1 MEISQIPDHVREL
14 WGKPPLLRSEDPK
27 VYDKLAQTVVRAIE
41 PGDGIEWLLVND
53 VVAHSWEIRR
63 LRQFKTLLIELKREE
78 DIACSDDEDEARE
91 YGESEQGET
100 SLFLNNLDHWEKI
113 DYLLTVVEARRDA
126 VLREIDRRRAS
137 FADRR
142 RNASSHIIDGEFEER
157 HSGPGH
163 ESGGD
168 GGTPP
173 EGASGPRRASVPRVL
188 SSNRT
193 SARS

>member
-14 WGKPPLLRSEDPK
+14 WGKPPLLRSEDPR

-41 PGDGIEWLLVND
+41 PGDGIEWLLAND

-63 LRQFKTLLIELKREE
+63 LRQFKTLLIEFKREE
-78 DIACSDDEDEARE
+78 DIARSDDDD
-91 YGESEQGET
+91 T
-100 SLFLNNLDHWEKI
+100 SLFLDNLEHWEKI
-113 DYLLTVVEARRDA
+113 DYLLTVAEARRDA

-137 FADRR
+137 FAGRR
-142 RNASSHIIDGEFEER
+142 RNASSDIIDGEFEER
-157 HSGPGH
+157 HSGPSH

>member
-1 MEISQIPDHVREL
+1 MEVSRITDHVREL
-14 WGKPPLLRSEDPK
+14 WGKPPLLSNEDPK

-78 DIACSDDEDEARE
+78 NIAYSDDEDKARE

-100 SLFLNNLDHWEKI
+100 SLFLDNLGHWEKI
-113 DYLLTVVEARRDA
+113 DYLLTVAEARRDA

-142 RNASSHIIDGEFEER
+142 RNASADIINGEFEER
-157 HSGPGH
+157 HS
-163 ESGGD
+163 
-168 GGTPP
+168 
-173 EGASGPRRASVPRVL
+173 
-188 SSNRT
+188 
-193 SARS
+193 